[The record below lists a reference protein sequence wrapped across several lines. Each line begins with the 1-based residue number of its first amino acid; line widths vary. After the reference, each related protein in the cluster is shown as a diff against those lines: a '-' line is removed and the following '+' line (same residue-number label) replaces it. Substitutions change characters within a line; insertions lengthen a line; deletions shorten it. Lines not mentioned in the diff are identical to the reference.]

1 MSNSTIAETMAQIR
15 PPLGSTAGPPV
26 RGDNPSGTAVA
37 EPVGRSASN
46 ATLHRV
52 AVSAAATE
60 PQVELTILMP
70 CLNEALTLPTCIGKA
85 RAFLALT
92 GIHGE
97 VLVAD
102 NGSVDGSQAL
112 ASACGARVIDVP
124 VRGYGAA
131 LIAGIDAAAGRYVI
145 MGDAD
150 ESYDFGGLAPFVAE
164 LRQGS
169 QLVMGNRFRGGILP
183 SAMPP
188 LHRYLGNPVLSFVG
202 RLFFKSKIGDFH
214 CGLRGFERQAIQH
227 LELCCEGMEFA
238 SEMVVKASLSGLRIV
253 EVPTVLSPDGRDRPP
268 HLRTWRDGWRHL
280 RFLLLFTPRWLFLYP
295 GMVLTLLSLAQLL
308 LAHFHPDNLGRW
320 PVGIHTQLFASAG
333 MVLGYQTM
341 LFAMGAVL
349 ARHCARLNTPHPRE
363 RWALRA
369 ASGGWLS
376 IGGILATLFGL
387 AMCASLTWQWGR
399 TGFGALNPEN
409 AMRQIIPG
417 VALLL
422 MGTQS
427 LLASVFFAAL
437 RSAFDLRRGDMRT
450 NVAGGRGGAS
460 TL

>member
-1 MSNSTIAETMAQIR
+1 MSNSTSAEMMAPIR
-15 PPLGSTAGPPV
+15 LPSGSTAAPPFL
-26 RGDNPSGTAVA
+26 GDHTSDAAVA
-37 EPVGRSASN
+37 ELAKPSALE
-46 ATLHRV
+46 APLHRL
-52 AVSAAATE
+52 SAPVPAATPE
-60 PQVELTILMP
+60 PQLELTILMP

-92 GIHGE
+92 GIRGE

-112 ASACGARVIDVP
+112 ASSCGARVVDVP

-131 LIAGIDAAAGRYVI
+131 LIAGIDAAAGRYII

-150 ESYDFGGLAPFVAE
+150 DSYDFSTLAPFVAE
-164 LRQGS
+164 LRKGS

-188 LHRYLGNPVLSFVG
+188 LHRYLGNPVLSFMG

-214 CGLRGFERQAIQH
+214 CGLRGFERQAIRQ

-238 SEMVVKASLSGLRIV
+238 SEMVVKASLSGLRV
-253 EVPTVLSPDGRDRPP
+253 TEVPTILSPDGRDRPP
-268 HLRTWRDGWRHL
+268 HLRTWRDGWRHF

-295 GMVLTLLSLAQLL
+295 GVVLTLLSLAQLL
-308 LAHFHPDNLGRW
+308 LAHFQPVSLGRW
-320 PVGIHTQLFASAG
+320 PVGIHTQLFAAAG

-376 IGGILATLFGL
+376 IGGALATLLGL

-399 TGFGALNPEN
+399 TGFGALDPES

-427 LLASVFFAAL
+427 LLASIFFAAL
-437 RSAFDLRRGDMRT
+437 RTAFDLRRGAMHT
-450 NVAGGRGGAS
+450 NTAEPNL
-460 TL
+460 TKI

>member
-1 MSNSTIAETMAQIR
+1 MSSAVLNLTET
-15 PPLGSTAGPPV
+15 PFVGSVHLPA
-26 RGDNPSGTAVA
+26 SGK
-37 EPVGRSASN
+37 AS
-46 ATLHRV
+46 
-52 AVSAAATE
+52 
-60 PQVELTILMP
+60 PIELTILMP
-70 CLNEALTLPTCIGKA
+70 CLNEARTLPTCIAKAKTFLA
-85 RAFLALT
+85 RA
-92 GIHGE
+92 GINGE
-97 VLVAD
+97 VLIAD
-102 NGSVDGSQAL
+102 NGSADGSRDFA
-112 ASACGARVIDVP
+112 AACGARVVDVP

-131 LIAGIDAAAGRYVI
+131 LIAGVAAAQGRYVI

-150 ESYDFGGLAPFVAE
+150 DSYDFSTLDPFVAE
-164 LRQGS
+164 LRRGS

-188 LHRYLGNPVLSFVG
+188 LHRYLGNPVLSFMG

-214 CGLRGFERQAIQH
+214 CGLRGFERQAIRQ

-238 SEMVVKASLSGLRIV
+238 SEMVVKASLSGLRIA

-268 HLRTWRDGWRHL
+268 HLRTWRDGWRHF

-295 GMVLTLLSLAQLL
+295 GVALTLLSLAQLL
-308 LAHFHPDNLGRW
+308 LAHFHAGSLGRW

-333 MVLGYQTM
+333 MVVGYQTM

-376 IGGILATLFGL
+376 IGGALATLFGL

-399 TGFGALNPEN
+399 TGFGALDPET

-427 LLASVFFAAL
+427 LLAAIFFAAL
-437 RSAFDLRRGDMRT
+437 RSAFDLRRGAMNTDIT
-450 NVAGGRGGAS
+450 
-460 TL
+460 